1 MGWGQLLGAGA
12 GFLLGGPAGMAL
24 GASLG
29 GATEEATG
37 GGAAGAAREAAQIS
51 NAAAERDLALRTRMY
66 EEGVARQQPFY
77 QAGVNALPQYV
88 SGIQEGGELVRG
100 FTPADFTTDPGYAF
114 RLSEGQKGLE
124 RTAAARGGLISG
136 AALKAAGRYGQ
147 EMASQ
152 EFGNA
157 YNRFRD
163 TQGLRRN
170 ALAGLAGYGPTA
182 ATSMNTAGQNY
193 ATGAGGVISGQGE
206 TSANALLAGQQAR
219 SSSYGQLGSALSKYL
234 SPTYKYGAFGGGSG
248 SFGEGEY

>member
-1 MGWGQLLGAGA
+1 MGWGQLIGAGA

-29 GATEEATG
+29 GAAEEATG
-37 GGAAGAAREAAQIS
+37 GGATGAAREAAQIS

-66 EEGVARQQPFY
+66 EEGIARQKPFY
-77 QAGVNALPQYV
+77 EAGVNALPSYV

-100 FTPADFTTDPGYAF
+100 FNMGDFTADPGYAF

-136 AALKAAGRYGQ
+136 SALKAAQRYGQ
-147 EMASQ
+147 EMGSQ

-157 YNRFRD
+157 YNRFRE

-170 ALAGLAGYGPTA
+170 ALAGVAGYGPTA
-182 ATSMNTAGQNY
+182 ATSMNAAGQNY
-193 ATGAGGVISGQGE
+193 ATGAGNIMSGQGE
-206 TSANALLAGQQAR
+206 TSANALIAGQQAR
-219 SSSYGQLGSALSKYL
+219 SSSYGQLGSALGRYL
-234 SPTYKYGAFGGGSG
+234 NPTSSSPSNADIERMMYGG
-248 SFGEGEY
+248 